1 MNKEHKR
8 QILFLLIFL
17 FGVATEEHRFLEL
30 KVPLLNVISA
40 FFRQENGDWE
50 NGMIFPIF
58 EAGIRGRSR
67 SEPRCLNSSG
77 PKLLMSFDGSGE
89 AGGKR
94 MVVAVL
100 GQILGQVYWTTAS
113 RELED
118 SNEEEKENRELTPKI
133 NFTHYIL
140 LFEANYMQ
148 SLYKNLIATT
158 VFTTDR
164 NHCVFIFADI
174 TL

>member
-1 MNKEHKR
+1 
-8 QILFLLIFL
+8 
-17 FGVATEEHRFLEL
+17 
-30 KVPLLNVISA
+30 
-40 FFRQENGDWE
+40 
-50 NGMIFPIF
+50 
-58 EAGIRGRSR
+58 
-67 SEPRCLNSSG
+67 
-77 PKLLMSFDGSGE
+77 
-89 AGGKR
+89 